1 MNVHY
6 NDAMPRK
13 PANLEPGRI
22 RETVLAAALHLFAVR
37 GYFNTSVPD
46 IARAAQ
52 VSVGSIYHHFRDKED
67 VARALYLGLMEGLQD
82 ELAAIGARHASAHDR
97 CRAVMAMLFELTEQ
111 NREAMEFMIHAKH
124 REFLP
129 DEPPVCSSRPF
140 VTMRSFVAAGMR
152 RGEVRQIDP
161 MVAASSLFG
170 GAIRLITAR
179 LDGALDTPLPS
190 LLDAAWECGW
200 RGIAA

>member
-1 MNVHY
+1 M
-6 NDAMPRK
+6 ARK
-13 PANLEPGRI
+13 PANLEPGQI
-22 RETVLAAALHLFAVR
+22 RETVLAAALHLFAMR

-52 VSVGSIYHHFRDKED
+52 VSVGSIYHHFKDKED
-67 VARALYLGLMEGLQD
+67 LARAIYIGLMDGLQREFD
-82 ELAAIGARHASAHDR
+82 AIADRHESALDR
-97 CRAVMAMLFELTEQ
+97 CRAVMAMLFDLTER

-140 VTMRSFVAAGMR
+140 MTLRRFVEAGMG

-161 MVAASSLFG
+161 MVATSSLFG

-179 LDGALDTPLPS
+179 LDGALATPLPG
-190 LLDAAWECGW
+190 LLDATWECGW